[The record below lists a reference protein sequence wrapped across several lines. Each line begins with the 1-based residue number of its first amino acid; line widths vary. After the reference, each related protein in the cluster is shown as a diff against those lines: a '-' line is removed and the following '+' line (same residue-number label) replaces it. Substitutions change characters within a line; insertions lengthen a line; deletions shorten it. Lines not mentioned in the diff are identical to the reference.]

1 MIPEDQRT
9 APGSARITNGKI
21 KSSCRSFFSKHIA
34 MARSKQTYQKREKEV
49 KRMKQRK
56 EKEERAEQRK
66 ANKNKGKSLEEMMV
80 YLDVNGNLTASK
92 PLN

>member
-1 MIPEDQRT
+1 
-9 APGSARITNGKI
+9 
-21 KSSCRSFFSKHIA
+21 
-34 MARSKQTYQKREKEV
+34 
-49 KRMKQRK
+49 MKQRK

-80 YLDVNGNLTASK
+80 YLDENGNLTASK